1 MDYSSTFDNL
11 PNDILVHIVSYYSFS
26 YCSLVLRRVNWKFNM
41 KIKFLLKERKQDV
54 KKIIRYM
61 SDEPNFQQ
69 SCHRIVQM
77 ECNSRY
83 RLGSVRTMPNY
94 QGLANEIVQLQ
105 HITSI
110 EKYTNP
116 GPSFQTSDET
126 INPLLEEPG
135 QYNQYIRI
143 FMGNNKQYFQYT
155 EKFNTFVNNFSL
167 NIISYLYSDVE
178 KSSKLLDLSPEI
190 EPVLSEIPKS
200 LNSLTSL
207 TLNETLSSVL
217 LLETIQN
224 LPSLTYLGLLR
235 CSWTGKLKLNPKIK
249 KLNMDVDTS
258 KSGGSINLPYC
269 LKYLELILS
278 STERSI
284 HSSFHNGLNIFSN
297 CCQNFE
303 SL

>member
-1 MDYSSTFDNL
+1 MDYSATFSNL
-11 PNDILVHIVSYYSFS
+11 PNDILVHIFSYYSFS
-26 YCSLVLRRVNWKFNM
+26 YRLLVLRRVNRNFYM

-54 KKIIRYM
+54 KKCIIYV

-69 SCHRIVQM
+69 FCNTILQM
-77 ECNSRY
+77 ECNRAY
-83 RLGSVRTMPNY
+83 RPGGVCTMPNY
-94 QGLANEIVQLQ
+94 QGLANTIMQLQ

-110 EKYTNP
+110 EKYINS

-143 FMGNNKQYFQYT
+143 FMGNNRQYFQYI
-155 EKFNTFVNNFSL
+155 EKFNPFVNNFSL

-190 EPVLSEIPKS
+190 ESFLSEVPKS
-200 LNSLTSL
+200 LNLLTSF

-224 LPSLTYLGLLR
+224 LPSLIYLGLLR
-235 CSWTGKLKLNPKIK
+235 YS
-249 KLNMDVDTS
+249 
-258 KSGGSINLPYC
+258 
-269 LKYLELILS
+269 
-278 STERSI
+278 
-284 HSSFHNGLNIFSN
+284 
-297 CCQNFE
+297 
-303 SL
+303 